1 MHGTQYRNAISL
13 IIIFAV
19 INITADFDRSS
30 DIEVQESDG
39 FAEVCVVLS
48 GALTSP
54 ASFIVNANSSI
65 DALCKRLPLHSNS
78 PSPPLLSMHAHVYG
92 CILVNTCAYMHVH
105 VHVQLVKIMNH
116 WIE

>member
-1 MHGTQYRNAISL
+1 MLSHL

-48 GALTSP
+48 GPLTSP

-78 PSPPLLSMHAHVYG
+78 PRLPSYQCMHMYA
-92 CILVNTCAYMHVH
+92 CILVNTCAYMHVY
-105 VHVQLVKIMNH
+105 MYMYS
-116 WIE
+116 W